1 MSDPADSSPRGIPK
15 EQGRCPL
22 AGIIC
27 SANAA
32 QTVAAGTIINA
43 HLDDSCRRGGGRALD
58 APAAHATGWVPKE
71 ERILS
76 GKNKIHLER
85 FFIICASKIGRGI

>member
-1 MSDPADSSPRGIPK
+1 MSAGAIGLS
-15 EQGRCPL
+15 EARCGL
-22 AGIIC
+22 LRHG
-27 SANAA
+27 AA
-32 QTVAAGTIINA
+32 QTVSAGTIINA

-58 APAAHATGWVPKE
+58 APAAHASSELREE